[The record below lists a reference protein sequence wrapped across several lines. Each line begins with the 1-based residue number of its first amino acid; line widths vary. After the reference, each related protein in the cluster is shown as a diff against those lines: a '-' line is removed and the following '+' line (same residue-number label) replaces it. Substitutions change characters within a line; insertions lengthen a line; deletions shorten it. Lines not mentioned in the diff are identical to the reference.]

1 MRRRKKT
8 TKRSGS
14 SGEEE
19 IEGGGKEGTLKTKL
33 EEIFLQATKQTL
45 SVEKKKRVVVP
56 L

>member
-8 TKRSGS
+8 TKSRS

-19 IEGGGKEGTLKTKL
+19 IEGGGTLKTSWKKL
-33 EEIFLQATKQTL
+33 RKKIFLQATKQTL
-45 SVEKKKRVVVP
+45 SVEQKKRVVVP